1 MAVDVQ
7 ALIEKQR
14 AVVENLPSRECFA
27 VFGGERVEVQITK
40 LRSDAWADLIAAH
53 PPRPG
58 NELDREAGFNQ
69 KTLPG
74 GYPVG
79 SLLFGGEPVTVEQ
92 WAEIFPLLDTITR
105 NQLVQTIYLLNILD
119 PVRELLALGKVGQGG
134 TSGSPANRES
144 RRAASKGG
152 NQRKSRATTTPK
164 ETSPE
169 PQ

>member
-27 VFGGERVEVQITK
+27 VFGGERVAVQVTK
-40 LRSDAWADLIAAH
+40 LRSDAWADLVAAH
-53 PPRPG
+53 SPRPG
-58 NELDREAGFNQ
+58 NDLDREAGFNQ
-69 KTLPG
+69 KSLPG

-105 NQLVQTIYLLNILD
+105 NQLVQTIYHLNILE

-152 NQRKSRATTTPK
+152 SQRKSRATTTQK
-164 ETSPE
+164 DDSPE
-169 PQ
+169 PL